1 MKKFFLAV
9 MIIGT
14 IVSCSPKLAPD
25 SYWGDR
31 RWVLS
36 EMKGVPVQL
45 SGTRRD
51 AFLEFIP
58 AEKRFT
64 GNGGCNRINGQYSL
78 EKKDRIRFENVIST
92 KMSCNDIAFETS
104 FLSLLNEVDR
114 FKMVDNVLVLRD
126 DNDVILKFV
135 PGNMGSRSQ

>member
-1 MKKFFLAV
+1 MEKIFLAV
-9 MIIGT
+9 VIISA
-14 IVSCSPKLAPD
+14 IASCSPKIAPD

-36 EMKGVPVQL
+36 EMNGVPVQL

-51 AFLEFIP
+51 AFIEFIP
-58 AEKRFT
+58 QEKRFA
-64 GNGGCNRINGQYSL
+64 GNGGCNRISGQYSL

-104 FLSLLNEVDR
+104 FLNFLNQVDR
-114 FKMVDNVLVLRD
+114 FKTEDNTILLHD
-126 DNDVILKFV
+126 GNKTILKFV
-135 PGNMGSRSQ
+135 PGTRESRN

>member
-1 MKKFFLAV
+1 MKRFFLAV

-14 IVSCSPKLAPD
+14 VVSCSPKLAPD

-36 EMKGVPVQL
+36 EMRGVPVQL

-51 AFLEFIP
+51 AFLEFTP
-58 AEKRFT
+58 VEKRFT
-64 GNGGCNRINGQYSL
+64 GNGGCNRISGQYSL

-114 FKMVDNVLVLRD
+114 FKMEDNALVFRD
-126 DNDVILKFV
+126 GNDVILKFV
-135 PGNMGSRSQ
+135 PGNAGPRDQ